1 MALTISS
8 DNRVTELDWKHI
20 ETVLLDMDGTL
31 LDLKFDNHF
40 WLHTVPEAYAA
51 QQGLSP
57 DEAKQQLHDVFA
69 REVGTLNWYCLDFWS
84 ETLGLDIVSIK
95 QQAAHGI
102 GWRQEGL
109 EFLQRLHRSHCQV
122 ILITNAHPE
131 TLRIKLEC
139 VDLAPWFD
147 HLISSHQY
155 ATPKETQ
162 KFWQLLQTDYPF
174 DRAKTLFID
183 DSEHVLQAAE
193 QYGVGH
199 LITLR
204 QPDSTIAEREQTHYP
219 AILHFDEIYSGL

>member
-1 MALTISS
+1 MALTISA
-8 DNRVTELDWKHI
+8 DNRVTNLDWGNI
-20 ETVLLDMDGTL
+20 ETVMLDMDGTL

-51 QQGLSP
+51 MRGCSP
-57 DEAKQQLHDVFA
+57 QEAKQQLYEVFA
-69 REVGTLNWYCLDFWS
+69 REAGTLNWYCLDFWS
-84 ETLGLDIVSIK
+84 KTLELDIISIK
-95 QQAAHGI
+95 EQAAAGI
-102 GWRQEGL
+102 GWRREAR

-122 ILITNAHPE
+122 MLITNAHPE

-147 HLISSHQY
+147 QMISSHQY
-155 ATPKETQ
+155 AAPKETQ
-162 KFWQLLQTDYPF
+162 TFWQCLQTDHPF
-174 DRAKTLFID
+174 NREKTLFID
-183 DSEHVLQAAE
+183 DSEHVLEAAE

-204 QPDSTIAEREQTHYP
+204 QPDSTMAEREQTHYP